1 MNLARTLLSLTAA
14 GALALSLNAAALE
27 VGQPAPPLSLPDA
40 AGTPLDLKALQGKVV
55 YVDFWAS
62 WCGPCR
68 HSFPWMNAMQE
79 KYGPQGFAILGIN
92 LDEEPADAAGFLAK
106 MPAKFQVLYD
116 RSGASPTA
124 YGVTG
129 MPTSV
134 LIGRDGTVLFQHIG
148 FTKEGSVGLEDAIA
162 TAVGAAP

>member
-1 MNLARTLLSLTAA
+1 MNFARTLRTFAAA
-14 GALALSLNAAALE
+14 GGLALTLNATALE
-27 VGQPAPPLSLPDA
+27 IGQPAPPLTLPDV
-40 AGTPLDLKALQGKVV
+40 AGTPQDLAALQGKVV

-79 KYGPQGFAILGIN
+79 KYGPQGLAILGIN

-116 RSGASPTA
+116 RSGATPTA
-124 YGVTG
+124 YGVKG

-148 FTKEGSVGLEDAIA
+148 FTKEGSAGLEDAIA
-162 TAVGAAP
+162 TAVGATP

>member
-116 RSGASPTA
+116 RSGQTPSA
-124 YGVTG
+124 YGVKG

-134 LIGRDGTVLFQHIG
+134 LIGRDGKVLFQHIG
-148 FTKEGSVGLEDAIA
+148 FTKEGSAGLEEAIA

>member
-124 YGVTG
+124 YGVKG

-134 LIGRDGTVLFQHIG
+134 LIGRDGKVLFQHIG

>member
-1 MNLARTLLSLTAA
+1 MPVVRTVTSLALAA
-14 GALALSLNAAALE
+14 GLALALKVAALE
-27 VGQPAPPLSLPDA
+27 VGHPAPPLTLPDA
-40 AGTPLDLKALQGKVV
+40 TGTPQDLAALQGKVV

-79 KYGPQGFAILGIN
+79 KYGPQGLAILGIN

-106 MPAKFQVLYD
+106 MPAKFEVLYD

-124 YGVTG
+124 YGVKG

-148 FTKEGSVGLEDAIA
+148 FTKEGSAALEDAIA
-162 TAVGAAP
+162 TAVGATP